1 MASPS
6 GEALGNRKGC
16 PYDFIASAFLFLR
29 LHSFQNQLNV
39 KACLFDL
46 DGVLVDTAVFHFQA
60 WRRLARELGFDF
72 TEHQNEQLKGIS
84 RMESLERILAW
95 GGVTL
100 SDGEKNR
107 WAAVKNE
114 WYLQLVRQMT
124 PADVLPGAREFLNDC
139 RDAGLKTALG
149 SASKNARLILENTD
163 LLRYFDAVIDGTHTS
178 RSKPDPEVFLLGARE
193 LGVVPAT
200 CVVFE
205 DAVAGVEAAHR
216 GGMKAVGVG
225 SPTVLAEAEMVIP
238 GFIGFSV
245 ERLQTL

>member
-1 MASPS
+1 M
-6 GEALGNRKGC
+6 
-16 PYDFIASAFLFLR
+16 
-29 LHSFQNQLNV
+29 NV

-84 RMESLERILAW
+84 RMESLDRILAW

-100 SDGEKNR
+100 SDDEKNR
-107 WAAVKNE
+107 RAATKNG
-114 WYLQLVRQMT
+114 WYLELVGQMT
-124 PADVLPGAREFLNDC
+124 PADVLPGARDFLDEC

-163 LLRYFDAVIDGTHTS
+163 LLRYFDAVVDGTHTS
-178 RSKPDPEVFLLGARE
+178 RSKPDPDVFLLGARA
-193 LGVVPAT
+193 LGVAPAD

-216 GGMKAVGVG
+216 GGMKAVGIG
-225 SPTVLAEAEMVIP
+225 SPEVLGAADLVIP
-238 GFIGFSV
+238 GFVGFSV